1 MDWPYARVL
10 AEAVAGPFLASAAF
24 RSGLVTLR
32 RTRDGEY
39 EPSTAALAREQEERL
54 RLRAGGVSL
63 EVLRQARDFVW
74 FGSSDDGS
82 AAPATSV
89 SLLELLQRAGQPPL
103 NEESSVAERAH
114 RERWLSLAL
123 PRELLVAAA
132 KVREHP
138 LREIAIPDDLAVLL
152 SQGVAQVHCHLSACL
167 SFPALWTHL
176 MATAGS
182 RQIDELRLP
191 KADTPLGGVVPF
203 INWLVTAAL
212 TRLTLAAFLRAKDRG
227 DENAGRGLA
236 AFLNRVPFTDPL
248 DRVDHLNT
256 LRALNCGC
264 VPVTG
269 ALSRPALRR
278 FMRQRSTLQDCRSLW
293 NLAQADPMASYF
305 PSREPQGTTA
315 DPEWAETFFCNAAMR
330 YLQERGTENDPNFE
344 VLFWQYQRV
353 RCATFRFITQEAG
366 TRGLDW
372 FTRFFKRISPLRKGL
387 GSDVR
392 MDSVIRHS
400 VPLGGRAS
408 DCKIEVR
415 IAPAEQWSEIS
426 RDLRQ
431 IGGTQL
437 EPSSVHCCK
446 KESESAQRGVIL
458 HFQKDGPETIAE
470 RPGRLAGIDGFG
482 LEYVRFGSIFRK
494 RQREANAVSA
504 LLHAQPAIL
513 RLLRGLDVCGRELT
527 QPTWL
532 LLPLL
537 LRLRR
542 ESQELASSPQG
553 ISSRLQRLG
562 MTIHAG
568 EDFRTLLEGLRRIH
582 EPIEFGLLQ
591 QRDRIGHAVALGID
605 ARAWCRENSV
615 AYQPA
620 EERLEDILWLSESGV
635 LCHLSRSVRE
645 RLMDRF
651 WLLAQRI
658 YALPR
663 VMNPDYVRRMLMQA
677 RRLRHDPTLLA
688 NWNYPE
694 LNLAPE
700 HPTEHSAADFLLR
713 YLTDHGVWRR
723 GQEPVKISTKEE
735 CEAIEKAQRTVQS
748 KVRALELTIEA
759 NPTSNLLLAEL
770 GAIDQHPMFRLAP
783 VSRQRWF
790 KPRYRI
796 ALSDDDPLTFAT
808 SLLDEYRHTYFAIL
822 RQGYSEAAA
831 ICWLKKRRKDAI
843 DAAFFIDESL
853 RGRQRKTGA

>member
-1 MDWPYARVL
+1 
-10 AEAVAGPFLASAAF
+10 
-24 RSGLVTLR
+24 
-32 RTRDGEY
+32 
-39 EPSTAALAREQEERL
+39 
-54 RLRAGGVSL
+54 
-63 EVLRQARDFVW
+63 
-74 FGSSDDGS
+74 
-82 AAPATSV
+82 
-89 SLLELLQRAGQPPL
+89 
-103 NEESSVAERAH
+103 
-114 RERWLSLAL
+114 
-123 PRELLVAAA
+123 
-132 KVREHP
+132 
-138 LREIAIPDDLAVLL
+138 
-152 SQGVAQVHCHLSACL
+152 
-167 SFPALWTHL
+167 
-176 MATAGS
+176 
-182 RQIDELRLP
+182 
-191 KADTPLGGVVPF
+191 
-203 INWLVTAAL
+203 
-212 TRLTLAAFLRAKDRG
+212 
-227 DENAGRGLA
+227 
-236 AFLNRVPFTDPL
+236 
-248 DRVDHLNT
+248 
-256 LRALNCGC
+256 
-264 VPVTG
+264 
-269 ALSRPALRR
+269 
-278 FMRQRSTLQDCRSLW
+278 MRQRSTLQDCRSLW
-293 NLAQADPMASYF
+293 NLAQADPMANYF
-305 PSREPQGTTA
+305 SAREPQGTTA

-330 YLQERGTENDPNFE
+330 YLQERATENDPHFE

-392 MDSVIRHS
+392 TDSVIRRS
-400 VPLGGRAS
+400 VPQGGRAS

-415 IAPAEQWSEIS
+415 IAPAEQWSEVS

-437 EPSSVHCCK
+437 EPSSVHGCK

-470 RPGRLAGIDGFG
+470 RPGRLAGIDGYG

-527 QPTWL
+527 QPTCL

-542 ESQELASSPQG
+542 ESQELASSPLG
-553 ISSRLQRLG
+553 ISNSLQRLG

-582 EPIEFGLLQ
+582 EPIEFGLLL

-620 EERLEDILWLSESGV
+620 EERLEDILWLSEGGV
-635 LCHLSRSVRE
+635 LCRLRRSVRE
-645 RLMDRF
+645 RLMDAF
-651 WLLAQRI
+651 WRLAQRI
-658 YALPR
+658 YALPL
-663 VMNPDYVRRMLMQA
+663 VMNPDHVLRMLMQA

-700 HPTEHSAADFLLR
+700 HPAEHSAADFLLR

-723 GQEPVKISTKEE
+723 GQEPVEISTKEE
-735 CEAIEKAQRTVQS
+735 CEAIEKAQRTVQRR
-748 KVRALELTIEA
+748 VRALELTIEA

-770 GAIDQHPMFRLAP
+770 GAIDRHPMFRLAP
-783 VSRQRWF
+783 VSRRRWF

-808 SLLDEYRHTYFAIL
+808 SLLDEYCHTYFAIL

-831 ICWLKKRRKDAI
+831 ICWLEKRRKDAI
-843 DAAFFIDESL
+843 DAALFIDESM